1 MNMKTDM
8 DWTDALRETLEG
20 AELTPSD
27 GGWQRLRADLH
38 PRKSVHWPY
47 YLLSAVACAAVCGV
61 FLFRDAP
68 SGQRVEVVGSSSPVA
83 DMPQAVVEMEPAPA
97 EAEPAGEFVPS
108 AVKPAAVFAADPFV
122 ESVAGVVTETDEETE
137 FVEDAAV
144 LIGNVPV
151 EAPLSEPETDEEV
164 PGPEVGSP
172 RVGAVPFVDDFP
184 VSEAVAPKRSRR
196 KVSLSFSAGGAFGSS
211 SGSNLVAQ
219 GGGPRTR
226 AGEVVDIT
234 EVIQH
239 STPVNARMELCIPLS
254 SRLGIGTGLD
264 LASHKS
270 SIGDGL
276 QTMKWVGV
284 PLELDCAVWN
294 QGPCSVSVGAGVRG
308 EKCLSASLLGMDY
321 NESFQWAA
329 NVGADC
335 RVSLFGPVSL
345 LVSPELDYYLTD
357 TVLPTYRT
365 GKPLSFG
372 ISAGLSFNL

>member
-1 MNMKTDM
+1 MKTDM

-47 YLLSAVACAAVCGV
+47 YTVAAAAACAAVCGV
-61 FLFRDAP
+61 FLFRSP
-68 SGQRVEVVGSSSPVA
+68 SSDRRVEVVESEGMVA
-83 DMPQAVVEMEPAPA
+83 DVPPAVEYIDIDPEPDMA
-97 EAEPAGEFVPS
+97 EAEYVPS
-108 AVKPAAVFAADPFV
+108 EVKPVHRAVKSSWPVAEPAV
-122 ESVAGVVTETDEETE
+122 EQAKDSI
-137 FVEDAAV
+137 V
-144 LIGNVPV
+144 LISSVLPV
-151 EAPLSEPETDEEV
+151 EVPLSEPETGVEVKTGEEAGGAKVEWALDEK
-164 PGPEVGSP
+164 
-172 RVGAVPFVDDFP
+172 VPFEDDFP
-184 VSEAVAPKRSRR
+184 MEETPSKRSRR

-211 SGSNLVAQ
+211 SGRNLVAQ
-219 GGGPRTR
+219 NSAPRTR
-226 AGEVVDIT
+226 AGDVMDIT

-239 STPVNARMELCIPLS
+239 STPLSARMELFLPLS
-254 SRLGIGTGLD
+254 SRLGIGTGLG

-270 SIGDGL
+270 SIGDGF
-276 QTMKWVGV
+276 QTIKWVGV

-294 QGPCSVSVGAGVRG
+294 QGPCSVSVGAGFRG
-308 EKCLSASLLGMDY
+308 EKCISASLLGMDY

-357 TVLPTYRT
+357 TVLPSYRT

>member
-1 MNMKTDM
+1 MNNRTDK
-8 DWTDALRETLEG
+8 DWTDALRETLTG
-20 AELTPSD
+20 AELTPAE
-27 GGWQRLRADLH
+27 GGWERLRADMH

-47 YLLSAVACAAVCGV
+47 YTVAAAAACAAVCGV

-68 SGQRVEVVGSSSPVA
+68 SGQGVEVVDSSSLVA
-83 DMPQAVVEMEPAPA
+83 DMPQAVVEMEDAPVD
-97 EAEPAGEFVPS
+97 AEPAVEFVPS
-108 AVKPAAVFAADPFV
+108 AVKPAAVFAAEPFV
-122 ESVAGVVTETDEETE
+122 EPVAVTEPVIETE
-137 FVEDAAV
+137 SVEEESAVFV
-144 LIGNVPV
+144 GSVPV
-151 EAPLSEPETDEEV
+151 EAPLSEPETEEV
-164 PGPEVGSP
+164 QEPS
-172 RVGAVPFVDDFP
+172 RVESVPFVDDFP

-196 KVSLSFSAGGAFGSS
+196 KMSLSFSAGGAFGSS

-219 GGGPRTR
+219 SGAPRTR
-226 AGEVVDIT
+226 AGEVMDIT

-239 STPVNARMELCIPLS
+239 STPVNARMELFIPLS

-264 LASHKS
+264 LAGHKS
-270 SIGDGL
+270 SIGDGF

-294 QGPCSVSVGAGVRG
+294 QGPCSVSVGAGFRG